1 MFKFST
7 KKSDGSVF
15 RSQPRAL
22 SAEEMKKLAGAGPFE
37 LPAPG
42 GSKAPYDMDYATR
55 TFN

>member
-1 MFKFST
+1 MFKKQS
-7 KKSDGSVF
+7 SIF
-15 RSQPRAL
+15 RNRPREL

-37 LPAPG
+37 PPMA

>member
-1 MFKFST
+1 MFKFA
-7 KKSDGSVF
+7 KNKSDGAVF
-15 RSQPRAL
+15 RGRPRAL
-22 SAEEMKKLAGAGPFE
+22 SADEMKKLAGAGPFE

>member
-1 MFKFST
+1 MFKKQS
-7 KKSDGSVF
+7 SIF
-15 RSQPRAL
+15 RNRPREL

-37 LPAPG
+37 PPMPG

>member
-1 MFKFST
+1 MFKKQS
-7 KKSDGSVF
+7 SIF
-15 RSQPRAL
+15 RSRPREL

-37 LPAPG
+37 EPKF